1 MTIPSSTGATPVM
14 AQWFSLKDQFPD
26 ALLFFR
32 MGDFFELFFNDAEAA
47 ANALDIALTARGNH
61 GGQPIPMCGVPV
73 GTASNYLAR
82 LIKKGFKVAVAEQT
96 ESPANRPKGQKGP
109 LSRDVVRLI
118 TPGTLTEDE
127 LLQAG
132 QENYVLSIVFSAKHK
147 TTKLGVAWIDISTG
161 FFETSSINSSKLN
174 DLLGRINPSEIIC
187 SKDIQLNDYEN
198 RRTILRDTHTLKT
211 AEKELSSLFNV
222 NTFDALGN
230 FNDEEIIAGY
240 ELVHYIQKT
249 QAGKLPQLS
258 RPQSQQYETILAIDP
273 ATRNSLDILQN
284 SDGDQKFTLFSSV
297 SYTVTA
303 PGARMLANWLSA
315 PLTQIKYIQTRQ
327 EGWIYL
333 QQDALLLT
341 TLRKT
346 LKGAPDIARALSRLS
361 LGRGQPRD
369 LASIRNGLEIGR
381 NIAEVLKQFE
391 KETGRSCSLIQNTSE
406 YLLYGEELLLSL
418 RAALEEN
425 PPLKLEE
432 GFIIKAGYNDELDAY
447 RRLRDNSRQVIASLQ
462 EDYKNKY
469 NISTLKIKH
478 HTQLGHIIEV
488 SNTAGNKIQ
497 NHPDLILRQGTA
509 NLSRFTTIELNELS
523 GKILEANT
531 LAAEKEKQLF
541 TELIHKTLQEST
553 LPLLAK
559 SIAIIDVLQSCA
571 TLYSKHHWCI
581 PTLTDDTSFELIN
594 CRHPVVEA
602 ALQHKTTFTPNS
614 CNLSKNNKIMLLTGP
629 NMAGKSTFLRQV
641 ALSVILAQ
649 AGLPVPASEAKIGIV
664 DHLFSRVGASDDL
677 AHGRSTFMVEMTES
691 ASILNQA
698 GPRSLVVIDEIG
710 RGTSTLDGMA
720 IAWSMLETLHN
731 TIQCRTIF
739 ATHFH
744 ELVQSTQHLKSCK
757 PFTMKVQEWKGSII
771 FQYEVIPGAAEHSW
785 GIHVAQLAGVPLPT
799 LKRAQQLLQNLET
812 QYNDPQITLPLSSP
826 FIEQTPTNQSL
837 PYQYEEITEILKMI
851 DPDELTPKKSLN
863 ILYKLKK
870 LIDK

>member
-1 MTIPSSTGATPVM
+1 MTIPSPEGATPVM
-14 AQWFSLKDQFPD
+14 AQWFSLKNWYPD

-32 MGDFFELFFNDAEAA
+32 MGDFFELFFKDAEAA
-47 ANALDIALTARGNH
+47 ANALDIALTSRGNH
-61 GGQPIPMCGVPV
+61 GGNPIPMCGVPV
-73 GTASNYLAR
+73 GTAPNYLSR
-82 LIKKGFKVAVAEQT
+82 LIKKGFKVAIAEQT
-96 ESPANRPKGQKGP
+96 ESPTDRPKGQKGP
-109 LSRDVVRLI
+109 LSRAIVRLI

-127 LLQAG
+127 LLHAG
-132 QENYVLSIVFSAKHK
+132 QANYVLSIIPQLKNK
-147 TTKLGVAWIDISTG
+147 TSKLGVAWIDISTG
-161 FFETSSINSSKLN
+161 IFETSFIDKIKLN
-174 DLLGRINPSEIIC
+174 DLLGRVNPSEILC
-187 SKDIQLNDYEN
+187 SKDILLKDYEN
-198 RRTILRDTHTLKT
+198 IRTDLRETHTLKT
-211 AEKELSSLFNV
+211 AQKELSELFNV
-222 NTFDALGN
+222 NTLDAFGN

-249 QAGKLPQLS
+249 QAGKIPQLA

-284 SDGDQKFTLFSSV
+284 SNGDQKFTLFSSV
-297 SYTVTA
+297 SHTVTA
-303 PGARMLANWLSA
+303 SGARMLASWLSA
-315 PLTQIKYIQTRQ
+315 PLTQIELIKKRQ
-327 EGWIYL
+327 EGWSYL
-333 QQDALLLT
+333 HQDATLLT
-341 TLRKT
+341 ELRKV
-346 LKGAPDIARALSRLS
+346 LKGAPDIARSLSRLS

-381 NIAEVLKQFE
+381 NISNILTSFKE
-391 KETGRSCSLIQNTSE
+391 ETGRNCSIIQNISE
-406 YLLYGEELLLSL
+406 YFLYGEELLQAL

-447 RRLRDNSRQVIASLQ
+447 RRLRDNSRQVIVGLQ
-462 EDYKNKY
+462 EDYRSKFSV
-469 NISTLKIKH
+469 STLKIKH

-488 SNTAGNKIQ
+488 SATSGTKLRD
-497 NHPDLILRQGTA
+497 HPDLILRQGTA

-523 GKILEANT
+523 EKILEANI
-531 LAAEKEKQLF
+531 LAAEKERQLF
-541 TELIHKTLQEST
+541 CELIEKALQEKT

-559 SIAIIDVLQSCA
+559 SIAMIDVLQSCA
-571 TLYSKHHWCI
+571 VLYSKHNWCI
-581 PTLTDDTSFELIN
+581 PTLSDDTDFILTN
-594 CRHPVVEA
+594 CRHPIVEA
-602 ALQHKTTFTPNS
+602 AMQQKATFTPNS
-614 CNLSKNNKIMLLTGP
+614 CDLSHNKKIMLLTGP

-677 AHGRSTFMVEMTES
+677 AHGRSTFMVEMTEA

-698 GPRSLVVIDEIG
+698 GPKSLVVIDEIG

-720 IAWSMLETLHN
+720 IAWAMLETLHN

-744 ELVQSTQHLKSCK
+744 ELVESTQHLQSCK
-757 PFTMKVQEWKGSII
+757 PFTMKVQEWENSII

-799 LKRAQQLLQNLET
+799 LQRAQHLLANLEK
-812 QYNDPQITLPLSSP
+812 QYHNPQITLPLP
-826 FIEQTPTNQSL
+826 APTLEGTKNTNSL
-837 PYQYEEITEILKMI
+837 PKEYKEIENILKTI

-863 ILYKLKK
+863 ILYELKK